1 MIQQMDILFKI
12 KNGKEIVLESI
23 NDLLVFFILHYNMH
37 RHDLTTGA
45 MDIDIFFLSI
55 IQKYKK
61 WNIKWHKCNSEMV
74 KGITEHISIAW
85 ENEFNWGLP
94 NVICKCLLLT
104 SYKKKSE

>member
-1 MIQQMDILFKI
+1 MIQQMDILFEI
-12 KNGKEIVLESI
+12 KNGTKIVLESL

-61 WNIKWHKCNSEMV
+61 
-74 KGITEHISIAW
+74 
-85 ENEFNWGLP
+85 
-94 NVICKCLLLT
+94 
-104 SYKKKSE
+104 